1 MACVGGE
8 APSVGASENGAY
20 IPAFS
25 AGPPSSRR
33 VTRPDPCALRPAV
46 LCSPP
51 PPLAAPSYRR
61 RTGTSSYQFIPDP
74 PFDPAS

>member
-8 APSVGASENGAY
+8 ASSVGASENGAY

-51 PPLAAPSYRR
+51 LAAPSHRR

-74 PFDPAS
+74 PFDPVS